1 MMNIDLNN
9 LKPQHLMSK
18 EDLTEEN
25 RMLRIYI
32 DQLEKELE
40 SRADVFQAGTLT
52 DVINEQKNI
61 CDNEVEQRPSFNGLK
76 KSSNKMAIVELTLQ
90 YKKYRKV
97 FGEKPASREIKLN
110 LSAINELNKMN
121 AQ

>member
-1 MMNIDLNN
+1 
-9 LKPQHLMSK
+9 MSK
-18 EDLTEEN
+18 ADLTEEN
-25 RMLRIYI
+25 RMLRMYI

-61 CDNEVEQRPSFNGLK
+61 CDNEVEQRPAFNGLK
-76 KSSNKMAIVELTLQ
+76 KSSNKKAIDELTLQ